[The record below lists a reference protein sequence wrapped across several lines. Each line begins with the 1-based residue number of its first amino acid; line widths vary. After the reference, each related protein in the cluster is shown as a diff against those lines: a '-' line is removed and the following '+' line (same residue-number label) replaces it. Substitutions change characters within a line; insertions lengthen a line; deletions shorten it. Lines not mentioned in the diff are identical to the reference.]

1 MKKILLLVV
10 MVMMTACS
18 DNEKDN
24 KLERVLSANEVISS
38 YHMEMTSDNDYSD
51 RDISQSMSYKDGM
64 AQIVTGG
71 HKQSVTYITDDT
83 QYRLAHN
90 RVVKSKASEVIDVYD
105 EQMKFLKQYKQY
117 FKVTTEQ
124 QQIIFTSSRQLL
136 KDKDALTKL
145 NLNDAPVDE
154 FSIEYVFGPDD
165 TLKQY
170 SIERLQKDQK
180 KLYDTVYHYSD
191 VNKLETIDIHPL
203 IKEEMY

>member
-117 FKVTTEQ
+117 
-124 QQIIFTSSRQLL
+124 
-136 KDKDALTKL
+136 
-145 NLNDAPVDE
+145 
-154 FSIEYVFGPDD
+154 
-165 TLKQY
+165 